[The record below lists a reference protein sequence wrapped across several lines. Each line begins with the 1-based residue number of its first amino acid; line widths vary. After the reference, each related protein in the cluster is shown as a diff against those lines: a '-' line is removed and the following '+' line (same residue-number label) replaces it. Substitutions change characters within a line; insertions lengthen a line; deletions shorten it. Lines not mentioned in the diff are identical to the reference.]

1 MLIHA
6 TVRHRLC
13 RTTHDSSMPFTTLG
27 LSPSPFLH
35 LAHVSSVFLFC
46 LYIFLQVSCPLIPT
60 SYTLF
65 FLPSGSDLT
74 THLPYQPIPN
84 SSVSAS
90 LNFIPAAFLTKNKFV
105 VFGLCSPYWRK
116 TNFLFTLLL
125 LLSGDININPGPI
138 ASTSFNFANLN
149 IRSCASITLELNKP
163 AVLQE
168 FILDHSID
176 ILFLSETWLTTDSL
190 TSTLNSITP
199 PGYSLI
205 HCPRLDRHGGGLAV
219 IYRSHLKIK
228 RLSIPSFTS
237 FESLCVQLT
246 FSSSSYTF
254 MNIYRPPSLSMPQ
267 FISDFSSLLEHF
279 ASSPSEIIISGDF
292 NIHIDTPLA
301 PYVSSFLTL
310 LDTFD
315 LQQHVNFPTHTSGHT
330 LDLLISKSSS
340 TLISE
345 TDYSNPALSDHYAVL
360 SILSIPIPSR
370 LPRITKFIRSISK
383 VDPVKFSNDILKSV
397 LYTSPASTLDSYLL
411 QFNSTLSSLLDKYA
425 PLKSITCSSR
435 PHKPYITDEILKA
448 KTLRS
453 TLETT
458 YRKSKTPENKLK
470 FKQQAK
476 LITKLITTSRRKYFR
491 DLISSHSTQPK
502 KLWSA
507 MDSLLSRKLPKSLP
521 TYSSASLLA
530 STFLKFFDNK
540 ITLLCS
546 TFSNI
551 SPSEDFLHPN
561 PSHPPTTLSDF
572 SPASADEVRCAIL
585 ASSSATCSLD
595 SIPTRLLKS
604 CLDSLV
610 IPITTL
616 INFSLSEATFHPLL
630 KSAIV
635 NPLLKKP
642 VLPHDDLASYR
653 PISNLN
659 FISKILER
667 IIHSRLSDHLQT
679 FPSISSYQSA
689 YRKYHSTET
698 ALLRIH
704 NDLLLGINQQKVS
717 ALVLLDLSAAFDTI
731 DHNIL
736 LNRLTRTFG
745 VTGKALSLLSS
756 YITNRTQSL
765 TINNHLTSPSPL
777 HTRVPQG
784 SVLGPLLFSLYTTP
798 LSFLFKDSPVS
809 FHLYADDTQLYISF
823 TASESAKNLSILSST
838 LDSVHAWLTANR
850 LSVNPSKTEYLL
862 VGSRQQRSKLI
873 SSSLTFRGN
882 VIVPSDT
889 VRNLGVL
896 FDSELSFHNH
906 ISRICS
912 SSFYH
917 IRRLRQVRSSLDK
930 NSAIILANALVTS
943 KLDFCNSLFY
953 GLPSASINRLQKV
966 QNALARV
973 VVPSVKRTDHI
984 TPTLRDL
991 HWLPVNNRITFK
1003 IASITFKTLQSQ
1015 RPSYLFDL
1023 LTLHKPSRNLRSS
1036 DLHLLTVPFVKTAF
1050 GRRSFSYA
1058 APVIWNSLPLQL
1070 RMSTSISSFHRGL
1083 KTFLFPP

>member
-1 MLIHA
+1 M
-6 TVRHRLC
+6 RHRSC
-13 RTTHDSSMPFTTLG
+13 RTTHDSGMPQPAFSL
-27 LSPSPFLH
+27 SPFLH
-35 LAHVSSVFLFC
+35 LAHVLLVIISGLYVFLHA
-46 LYIFLQVSCPLIPT
+46 SCPFITT
-60 SYTLF
+60 SNT
-65 FLPSGSDLT
+65 PPDLT

-84 SSVSAS
+84 SSVSTS
-90 LNFIPAAFLTKNKFV
+90 LNNIPAAFLTKDKFV
-105 VFGLCSPYWRK
+105 LSGLRSPYWRK

-125 LLSGDININPGPI
+125 LLSGDINLNPGPHV
-138 ASTSFNFANLN
+138 STSFNFANLN
-149 IRSCASITLELNKP
+149 IRSCSSITPELNKP
-163 AVLQE
+163 AILQE
-168 FILDHSID
+168 FISDHSID

-190 TSTLNSITP
+190 PSTLNSITP
-199 PGYSLI
+199 PNYSLI
-205 HCPRLDRHGGGLAV
+205 HCPRLDRRGGGLA
-219 IYRSHLKIK
+219 ILHRSHLKIK
-228 RLSIPSFTS
+228 TLSLPSFLS

-246 FSSSSYTF
+246 LSSSSYTF
-254 MNIYRPPSLSMPQ
+254 LNIYRPPILSISQ
-267 FISDFSSLLEHF
+267 FISDFSTLLEHF
-279 ASSPSEIIISGDF
+279 ASSPSEFIITGDF
-292 NIHIDTPLA
+292 NIHVDTPAA
-301 PYVSSFLTL
+301 PYVSSFLDL
-310 LDTFD
+310 LATFD
-315 LQQHVNFPTHTSGHT
+315 LQQHVSFPTHTSGHT

-340 TLISE
+340 TLISDTNY
-345 TDYSNPALSDHYAVL
+345 TDPALSDHYALLSVL
-360 SILSIPIPSR
+360 SIPTHSR
-370 LPRITKFIRSISK
+370 LPRIKKYIRSISK
-383 VDPVKFSNDILKSV
+383 VDPVKFSNDILNSD
-397 LYTSPASTLDSYLL
+397 LYLSPAPTLDSYIL
-411 QFNSTLSSLLDKYA
+411 QFNSTLSSLLDKHA

-435 PHKPYITDEILKA
+435 PHKPFITDEILKA

-453 TLETT
+453 TLETI
-458 YRKSKTPENKLK
+458 YRKSKTPENKLN
-470 FKQQAK
+470 FKRQAK

-491 DLISSHSTQPK
+491 ELISSHSTQPK

-521 TYSSASLLA
+521 AYSSPSLLA
-530 STFLKFFDNK
+530 SSFLKYFDDK
-540 ITLLCS
+540 ITRLCS

-551 SPSEDFLHPN
+551 SPSDDFLHPN
-561 PSHPPTTLSDF
+561 PSHPPNILSNF

-595 SIPTRLLKS
+595 SIPTCLLKS
-604 CLDSLV
+604 CLDSL
-610 IPITTL
+610 ITPITTL

-635 NPLLKKP
+635 SPLLKKH

-704 NDLLLGINQQKVS
+704 NDLLLGINQQKLS
-717 ALVLLDLSAAFDTI
+717 ALILLDLSAAFDTI
-731 DHNIL
+731 DHKIL
-736 LNRLTRTFG
+736 LKRLSCTFG

-756 YITNRTQSL
+756 YLINRTQSL
-765 TINNHLTSPSPL
+765 AINDHLTNPSPL
-777 HTRVPQG
+777 LTGVPQG

-798 LSFLFKDSPVS
+798 LSLIFKNSPVS

-823 TASESAKNLSILSST
+823 SASESAKNLSILSST

-862 VGSRQQRSKLI
+862 VGSSQQRKKLI
-873 SSSLTFRGN
+873 SSSLIFQGN
-882 VIVPSDT
+882 LIVPSDT
-889 VRNLGVL
+889 VRNLGVA

-906 ISRICS
+906 ISKICS
-912 SSFYH
+912 TSFYH
-917 IRRLRQVRSSLDK
+917 IRHLRQVRSSLDK
-930 NSAIILANALVTS
+930 NSAIILANALVSS

-953 GLPSASINRLQKV
+953 GLPATSVNRLQKV

-973 VVPSVKRTDHI
+973 VVPSVKRSHHI

-991 HWLPVNNRITFK
+991 HWLPINNRITFK
-1003 IASITFKTLQSQ
+1003 VASITFKTLQSQ
-1015 RPSYLFDL
+1015 QPSYLFDL
-1023 LTLHKPSRNLRSS
+1023 LSPHKPSRNLRSA

-1050 GRRSFSYA
+1050 GRRSFFYA
-1058 APVIWNSLPLQL
+1058 APTIWNSLPLHL
-1070 RMSTSISSFHRGL
+1070 RMSTSILSFYSGL